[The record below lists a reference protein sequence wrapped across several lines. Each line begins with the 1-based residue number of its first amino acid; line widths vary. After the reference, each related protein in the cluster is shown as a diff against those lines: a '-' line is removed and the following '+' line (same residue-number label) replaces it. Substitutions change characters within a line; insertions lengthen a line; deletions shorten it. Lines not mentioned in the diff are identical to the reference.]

1 MELSARVD
9 REEAL
14 AFLGHRGQELG
25 DLRERLERAARR
37 CEDELIPRGV
47 YRVMGAPEAL
57 ALLPGRDI
65 ARHVEGCPEVV
76 LLAVTLGAPSEML
89 LRRERALSATDG
101 LLVDA
106 CASSLVE
113 QAANVLSEHIAE
125 EAAARSLAATSR
137 FSPGY
142 GDLPLSCQP
151 AFLAACGADRAL
163 GIRATAA
170 HLLVPA
176 KSITAVI
183 GLHPHSNSARE
194 DGASATSTEE
204 AEKTRCSTCP
214 VADTCA
220 LRAQGRTC
228 HGNPA

>member
-1 MELSARVD
+1 MQLTAHVD

-14 AFLGHRGQELG
+14 AFLGHRGQELEP
-25 DLRERLERAARR
+25 DLAERLERAALL
-37 CEDELIPRGV
+37 CQQEMAPRGV
-47 YRVMGAPEAL
+47 WRVLPAAQAL

-65 ARHVEGCPEVV
+65 ARHLDGCGEVA
-76 LLAVTLGAPSEML
+76 LMAVTLGAESEL
-89 LRRERALSATDG
+89 VLRRESALSPTDG

-113 QAANVLSEHIAE
+113 QAANVLNALVVE
-125 EAAARSLAATSR
+125 EAAARGLAATSR
-137 FSPGY
+137 YGPGY

-163 GIRATAA
+163 GMRATEAN
-170 HLLVPA
+170 LLVPT

-183 GLHPHSNSARE
+183 GLASRPAP
-194 DGASATSTEE
+194 DGPRAGAPDPRCAT
-204 AEKTRCSTCP
+204 CS
-214 VADTCA
+214 VALTCA

>member
-1 MELSARVD
+1 MEVSARVD

-14 AFLGHRGQELG
+14 AFLGHRGQPLG
-25 DLRERLERAARR
+25 DLRERLERAARL
-37 CEDELIPRGV
+37 CEDELSPRGV

-65 ARHVEGCPEVV
+65 ARHVEGCPDVV

-113 QAANVLSEHIAE
+113 QAANVLSERIAE
-125 EAAARSLAATSR
+125 EAAAWGLVATSR

-151 AFLAACGADRAL
+151 AFLAACGADRTL
-163 GIRATAA
+163 GIRATPA

-183 GLHPHSNSARE
+183 GLYLESDSARKG
-194 DGASATSTEE
+194 GASTAPTEGM
-204 AEKTRCSTCP
+204 RCSTCP

-220 LRAQGRTC
+220 LRAEGRTC
-228 HGNPA
+228 YGNPA